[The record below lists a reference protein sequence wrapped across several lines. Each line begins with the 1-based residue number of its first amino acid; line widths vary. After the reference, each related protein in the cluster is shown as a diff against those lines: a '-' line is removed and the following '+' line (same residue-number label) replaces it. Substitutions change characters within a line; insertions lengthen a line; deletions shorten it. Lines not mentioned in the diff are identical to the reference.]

1 MKKKFLKIN
10 NIRRFC
16 KWLDVSSVAVE
27 LWDLYNPIGKIYL
40 GLEKRQKASEERNKF
55 CLERAKIR
63 YSWKPTFSRFGQ
75 YEMAKKLLTY
85 VRSRYVRA
93 RAKKVRDLQ
102 RLQGERISK
111 TPV

>member
-10 NIRRFC
+10 NIKRFC
-16 KWLDVSSVAVE
+16 RWLDVSSVAVE

-55 CLERAKIR
+55 CFERAKIR
-63 YSWKPTFSRFGQ
+63 SSWKPTYSRFGQ

-111 TPV
+111 TSV

>member
-10 NIRRFC
+10 NIKRFC
-16 KWLDVSSVAVE
+16 RWLDVSSVAVE

-55 CLERAKIR
+55 CFERAKIR
-63 YSWKPTFSRFGQ
+63 SSWKLTFSRFGQ

-85 VRSRYVRA
+85 VRSRYVRE
-93 RAKKVRDLQ
+93 RAKKVRDMR

-111 TPV
+111 ASV